1 VRDIDD
7 SNISSGIGKDLWV
20 AILGL
25 LNDEVPLAIAEHGS
39 DLIHKIKAFFTP
51 KG

>member
-7 SNISSGIGKDLWV
+7 SNISSGIGNDLG
-20 AILGL
+20 AATLGL
-25 LNDEVPLAIAEHGS
+25 LNDKVPLAIAEHGS
-39 DLIHKIKAFFTP
+39 DLIHKIKAFFTS